1 MSYANYPLFALQV
14 SETGPDAVILS
25 ISDSRSW
32 YLRRVRGGEIPGGT
46 RARFRRCGCAAGCAG
61 GGVNST
67 ALRGD
72 NDLLIAPSDG
82 RDDEIETSD
91 GGGDGAGAPAAT
103 GASASSFIVTG
114 SGLFL
119 LIIRKTS

>member
-32 YLRRVRGGEIPGGT
+32 YLRRVRGGEIPVRT
-46 RARFRRCGCAAGCAG
+46 RARFLRCGCAAGGEA
-61 GGVNST
+61 ST

-72 NDLLIAPSDG
+72 NDLIIAPSDR
-82 RDDEIETSD
+82 RDDVIDTSD

-103 GASASSFIVTG
+103 GASVPAG
-114 SGLFL
+114 AL
-119 LIIRKTS
+119 RAYM